1 MKTASTAHA
10 NSLLSLT
17 PGFSD
22 LARGSQQV
30 FRTVLDALSRPGRIH
45 TVRSDAQ
52 LPAGVDHPAAA
63 NVLLAL
69 LDQDCTL
76 WLSPSLASGPLAA
89 YLRFHTGC
97 QIVATP
103 EQAQFVWAASGA
115 ELPALDT
122 LASGSEYT
130 PEFGATCLVQ
140 VHALDDTAGW
150 TLRGPGI
157 LTTQPLGAQGLP
169 SNFVAQWAA
178 CQAHFPQGVDL
189 LLSAGDRLVGLPR
202 TTRIEG

>member
-1 MKTASTAHA
+1 MSAADTS
-10 NSLLSLT
+10 SLLSIT

-22 LARGSQQV
+22 LAQGSQRV
-30 FRTVLDALSRPGRIH
+30 FRAALDALSRPGRIQ
-45 TVRSDAQ
+45 TVRSDARI
-52 LPAGVDHPAAA
+52 PFGTAHGAAA

-76 WLSPSLASGPLAA
+76 WLSPSLASDPAAA

-97 QIVATP
+97 QIVHAP
-103 EQAQFVWAASGA
+103 EQAQFVWAANGA

-122 LASGSEYT
+122 LANGTEYA

-140 VHALDDTAGW
+140 VDALDDTAGW

-157 LTTQPLGAQGLP
+157 RDTQRLAVQGLP
-169 SNFVAQWAA
+169 SNFVAQWTA
-178 CQAHFPQGVDL
+178 CQTHFPQGVDM
-189 LLSAGDRLVGLPR
+189 LLSAGDRLAGLPR
-202 TTRIEG
+202 TTRIED

>member
-1 MKTASTAHA
+1 MSAA
-10 NSLLSLT
+10 NTTSLLGIT

-22 LARGSQQV
+22 LARGGQTV
-30 FRTVLDALSRPGRIH
+30 FRAALDALSRPGRIQ
-45 TVRSDAQ
+45 TVRSNAQ
-52 LPAGVDHPAAA
+52 LPAGAAHPAAA

-76 WLSPSLASGPLAA
+76 WLSPSLARGPLAA

-97 QIVATP
+97 QIVAAP
-103 EQAQFVWAASGA
+103 KQAQFVWAASSA

-122 LASGSEYT
+122 LASGTEYA

-140 VHALDDTAGW
+140 VDALDDTAGW

-157 LTTQPLGAQGLP
+157 RTTQRLGAQGLP
-169 SNFVAQWAA
+169 SNFVTQWTA

-189 LLSAGDRLVGLPR
+189 LLCAGERLAGLPR
-202 TTRIEG
+202 TTRIED

>member
-1 MKTASTAHA
+1 MSTV
-10 NSLLSLT
+10 NTTSLLNIT

-22 LARGSQQV
+22 LAQGSQTV
-30 FRTVLDALSRPGRIH
+30 FRAALDALSRPGRIQ
-45 TVRSDAQ
+45 TVHSDAQ
-52 LPAGVDHPAAA
+52 LPAGSAQSAAA

-76 WLSPSLASGPLAA
+76 WLSPSLASAPVAA

-97 QIVATP
+97 QIVDKP

-115 ELPALDT
+115 ELPPLGI
-122 LASGSEYT
+122 LANGTEYE

-140 VHALDDTAGW
+140 VDALDDAAGW

-157 LTTQPLGAQGLP
+157 RDTQRLAVQGLP
-169 SNFVAQWAA
+169 SDFVAQWTA
-178 CQAHFPQGVDL
+178 CQTHFPQGVDL
-189 LLSAGDRLVGLPR
+189 LLSAGDRLAGLPR
-202 TTRIEG
+202 TTRIGD